1 MTTYNK
7 LAAIKELGAIEHRIN
22 DANLDRR
29 IKATC
34 ISRNLDN
41 LLDTLPPK
49 FHGIILRCDRA
60 LRLNDYLELVAGLVL
75 IRSLIPI
82 TYGMLPAGASF
93 KIPSYCGTFI
103 KRKGWVEI
111 DGSRHLHPPANTR
124 VIEVA

>member
-82 TYGMLPAGASF
+82 TLGATVAGSKVRLPD
-93 KIPSYCGTFI
+93 GTIVI
-103 KRKGWVEI
+103 KRKCLLELTSGATI
-111 DGSRHLHPPANTR
+111 PHLPPETR
-124 VIEVA
+124 VVQL